1 MNVRMTIV
9 LAVLCAAV
17 AGYLYWVPDPNS
29 ETAVV
34 DVPKITVTNTDSKA
48 IFAVTVSKTA
58 DNTLQVAR
66 KPDGW
71 QIVAPQQLSGDAI
84 VIGPAVAAVAQL
96 AATSV
101 ITPTSSDLSGYGLVP
116 PQFTIVTLDKAQKPI
131 DTLMI
136 GTRNPSGGARYVQ
149 HMGDT
154 KVYLV
159 NDGSLD
165 TIEGWFTTLPIEPT
179 PLPDPKTPAPQ
190 AP

>member
-17 AGYLYWVPDPNS
+17 AGYLYWVLAPASD
-29 ETAVV
+29 TAAV
-34 DVPKITVTNTDSKA
+34 DAPKITITNTDSKA
-48 IFAVTVSKTA
+48 VFAVKVSKNDGSA
-58 DNTLQVAR
+58 VQVAR
-66 KPDGW
+66 KTDGW
-71 QIVAPQQLSGDAI
+71 QIVAPKQLSGDNI
-84 VIGPAVAAVAQL
+84 VIGPAVAAVAHL
-96 AATSV
+96 SATSV

-116 PQFTIVTLDKAQKPI
+116 PQFTVVTLDKDQKPI

-149 HMGDT
+149 HMGDA

-179 PLPDPKTPAPQ
+179 PLPDVKTPAPK

>member
-17 AGYLYWVPDPNS
+17 AGYLYWVPAPASDVA
-29 ETAVV
+29 AV
-34 DVPKITVTNTDSKA
+34 DAPAIAITKTDSKMV
-48 IFAVTVSKTA
+48 FAMKVSKNDGSTV
-58 DNTLQVAR
+58 QVAR
-66 KPDGW
+66 KAEGW
-71 QIVAPQQLSGDAI
+71 QIVAPKQLSGDTI
-84 VIGPAVAAVAQL
+84 VIGPAVAAVARL
-96 AATSV
+96 SATSV

-116 PQFTIVTLDKAQKPI
+116 PQFTVVTFDKAQKSI

-149 HMGDT
+149 HMGDA

-159 NDGSLD
+159 NDVALD

-179 PLPDPKTPAPQ
+179 PLPAVTTSTPKAP
-190 AP
+190 

>member
-1 MNVRMTIV
+1 MTIV

-17 AGYLYWVPDPNS
+17 AGYLYWAPDPNS

-34 DVPKITVTNTDSKA
+34 DTPKITITNTDSKA
-48 IFAVTVSKTA
+48 VFAVTVSKTA
-58 DNTLQVAR
+58 DNTVQVAR

-71 QIVAPQQLSGDAI
+71 QIVAPQQLSGDNI
-84 VIGPAVAAVAQL
+84 VIGPAVAAVANL
-96 AATSV
+96 SATSV

-116 PQFTIVTLDKAQKPI
+116 PQFIIVTRDKEQKPI

-165 TIEGWFTTLPIEPT
+165 TIESWFTTLPIEPT
-179 PLPDPKTPAPQ
+179 PLPDVTTPAPK